1 MDPITLIIVGLG
13 ILFGGTA
20 ATAAGIYIA
29 YLTLGE
35 VMEWFRSQ
43 RYMLFNR
50 GAVATTIVDLL
61 NNGEY
66 RTVQGVF
73 NTSTQTWAVS
83 RTIQSRQ
90 ISPDLAYLH
99 RNNRVVIHEV

>member
-50 GAVATTIVDLL
+50 GAVATKSGSEGHSRHTGISAQ
-61 NNGEY
+61 
-66 RTVQGVF
+66 RTHVLQHAPYPYIRG
-73 NTSTQTWAVS
+73 
-83 RTIQSRQ
+83 
-90 ISPDLAYLH
+90 
-99 RNNRVVIHEV
+99 